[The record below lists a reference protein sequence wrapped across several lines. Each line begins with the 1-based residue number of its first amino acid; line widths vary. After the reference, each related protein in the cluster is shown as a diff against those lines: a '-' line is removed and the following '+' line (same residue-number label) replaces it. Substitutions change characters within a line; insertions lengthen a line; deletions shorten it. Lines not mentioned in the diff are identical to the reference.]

1 MIRIFNSTYGGAET
15 KLSLEEVNIVTQKID
30 WMGRPFIMFEHDDY
44 PLGALVATYD
54 GEYWQADLDQ
64 GLTNDPNERIMYIT
78 IRK

>member
-1 MIRIFNSTYGGAET
+1 MIRIFNSAYPGAET

-54 GEYWQADLDQ
+54 GEFWQADMD
-64 GLTNDPNERIMYIT
+64 
-78 IRK
+78 